1 MIDNHKT
8 DLNNSLLRVK
18 FNNMYEF
25 PYKSMYI
32 PNKFPVRVAADE
44 QPSARQPLRRAR
56 KPARRQNVPQ
66 NVQPNVHQPVQQNV
80 PEVVQPPI
88 QSARSVRAAKRRILK
103 K

>member
-1 MIDNHKT
+1 MIDNNQA
-8 DLNNSLLRVK
+8 DLSNSLLRVK

-32 PNKFPVRVAADE
+32 PNKFPIRVAEDE

-56 KPARRQNVPQ
+56 KPAKRR
-66 NVQPNVHQPVQQNV
+66 NVQQNVQQNV

-88 QSARSVRAAKRRILK
+88 QSSRSIRAAKRRIRK
-103 K
+103 NQ

>member
-1 MIDNHKT
+1 MIDNNKT

-32 PNKFPVRVAADE
+32 PNKFPVRVAETE
-44 QPSARQPLRRAR
+44 QPSVRQPFRRAR
-56 KPARRQNVPQ
+56 KPARRK
-66 NVQPNVHQPVQQNV
+66 NVQQNVQQNV

-88 QSARSVRAAKRRILK
+88 QSSRSVRAAKRSIRK
-103 K
+103 N